1 MRFNVAVDAR
11 PGDAIIVTAS
21 QQVVLERVLSDA
33 IGVPHIQMA
42 ICYDDGSLCYCCP
55 VRYGGGK

>member
-11 PGDAIIVTAS
+11 PGEAIIVTAS
-21 QQVVLERVLSDA
+21 QQAVLERVLSSA
-33 IGVPHIQMA
+33 IGVPHIQVTVR
-42 ICYDDGSLCYCCP
+42 YEDGSLCDRRP